1 MRKWA
6 LVSIFLTGALLLG
19 GVGCGPKMASPETL
33 SQLEEAKGAIQK
45 ARDQKSKLEQEIPTL
60 QATLKQMQDKISRL
74 EQERD
79 SLKAWLNL
87 LEQGY

>member
-33 SQLEEAKGAIQK
+33 SQLEEAKMAVQRAK
-45 ARDQKSKLEQEIPTL
+45 DKKSQLEKEIPTL
-60 QATLKQMQDKISRL
+60 EASLKQMQEKLARL
-74 EQERD
+74 EHERD
-79 SLKAWLNL
+79 SLRAWLDL
-87 LEQGY
+87 LEKGY